1 MNNNIESIIKKIKAP
16 ITVILLIVFLYI
28 IAQMSLNNEIIF
40 PEVAAL
46 SIGVWYIK
54 NSPWEGNL
62 LNLWLS
68 PTLAAITGVGVLH
81 FIHYSQVILIGC
93 TFILVILQLYLLDSN
108 ILPSISA
115 AILPILLNVDSL
127 YYPISVCILSGIIA
141 GGRWC
146 FNSFLMDDHSVSLIP
161 KKDKHTRWGFIEI
174 MFWLKIFAG
183 VILVATIAF
192 QSKWIYVISPPL
204 IVAFIEFA
212 KSSGEAARRP
222 GRLFWLVFVSALSG
236 ALGVELIYV
245 WLHWPLWIAAACI
258 IIWIFFLFHQF
269 RFVFPPAAAISLLP
283 TIIHQQMLLF
293 YPLQVAVG
301 TIIFITIGKVI
312 ISSTQSSRI
321 VQEQGIVK

>member
-1 MNNNIESIIKKIKAP
+1 MDSKIESVMKKIKAP
-16 ITVILLIVFLYI
+16 ITVVLLIAFLYI

-68 PTLAAITGVGVLH
+68 PSLAAITGVGVLH
-81 FIHYSQVILIGC
+81 FIHYSQVILIAC
-93 TFILVILQLYLLDSN
+93 AFILVLLQLYLLNSN

-115 AILPILLNVDSL
+115 AILPILLNADSL

-146 FNSFLMDDHSVSLIP
+146 FNRFLIDDHSVSLIP
-161 KKDKHTRWGFIEI
+161 YEGKHTRWGLIEI

-183 VILVATIAF
+183 VILVATIAL

-204 IVAFIEFA
+204 IVVFIEFA
-212 KSSGEAARRP
+212 KSSGKAAHRP
-222 GRLFWLVFVSALSG
+222 GRLFWLVFVAAFSG
-236 ALGVELIYV
+236 ALGVEVIHIL
-245 WLHWPLWIAAACI
+245 LHWPLWIAAACI
-258 IIWIFFLFHQF
+258 VIWIFFLFHQF
-269 RFVFPPAAAISLLP
+269 QFVFPPAAAISLLP
-283 TIIHQQMLLF
+283 TIIHQQMLLL

-301 TIIFITIGKVI
+301 TIIFITIGKII
-312 ISSTQSSRI
+312 ISSTQSSKSCT
-321 VQEQGIVK
+321 GAGDLL